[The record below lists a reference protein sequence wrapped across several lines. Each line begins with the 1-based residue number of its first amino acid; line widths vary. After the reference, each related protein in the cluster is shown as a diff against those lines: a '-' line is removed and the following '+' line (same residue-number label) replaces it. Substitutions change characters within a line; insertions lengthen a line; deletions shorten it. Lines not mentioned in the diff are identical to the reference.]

1 MEVLFFRIG
10 KKLCATTTNR
20 LEEVVYKPDLLPCL
34 PLTPYVKEVVVRH
47 DHAVGVVDISLFSSH
62 SFSIKKG
69 ILLFYRCEETKFC
82 IKVSKILQ
90 IRRVSESKLVTPQ
103 QSTFL
108 HDEILVK
115 ACKVKNVHITVIS
128 PEKILHHKDIKPL
141 WHSTHAH
148 QSMSNGRRRFV
159 N

>member
-10 KKLCATTTNR
+10 KKLCATTTNL
-20 LEEVVYKPDLLPCL
+20 LEEVVYIPDILSFL
-34 PLTPYVKEVVVRH
+34 PLTPFVKEIVIRH
-47 DHAVGVVDISLFSSH
+47 DHAVGVVDISLFSSY

-90 IRRVSESKLVTPQ
+90 IRRVSESKLVPPHK
-103 QSTFL
+103 STFL
-108 HDEILVK
+108 HDEILDS
-115 ACKVKNVHITVIS
+115 ACKVKNVHIPVIS

-141 WHSTHAH
+141 WYSAH
-148 QSMSNGRRRFV
+148 TRQSMLHGQ
-159 N
+159 

>member
-1 MEVLFFRIG
+1 MELLFFRIV
-10 KKLCATTTNR
+10 KKLCATTTNQ
-20 LEEVVYKPDLLPCL
+20 LEEVVYMPDLLTFL
-34 PLTPYVKEVVVRH
+34 PLTPYVKEVVIRH
-47 DHAVGVVDISLFSSH
+47 DHAVGVVGISLFSSH

-69 ILLFYRCEETKFC
+69 ILLIYRCEETKFC
-82 IKVSKILQ
+82 IKVSKTLQ

-108 HDEILVK
+108 YDEILAK
-115 ACKVKNVHITVIS
+115 ACKVKNVHIPVIS
-128 PEKILHHKDIKPL
+128 PEKILHHKEIKSL

-148 QSMSNGRRRFV
+148 QSISKRRKQFV